1 MIPPEPPRFFSLDFH
16 FRFFPSI
23 LLNILAPKK
32 DEYESPF
39 KNHILIELPILAVV
53 LFIAAVL
60 GISSGLSKGSILG
73 WLLGGLG
80 AAGFLALFIQSICSK
95 AGYRPSFE
103 GFKVAIFFFFVVFG
117 VVAGITAGRLGF
129 DHSRWMRVLDGLA
142 GLVAGYF
149 LGICAGLW
157 IQKLGWIGGLFEALA
172 TAGIAGMVIVGI
184 IMML

>member
-1 MIPPEPPRFFSLDFH
+1 MTPPEPPRFFSLDFH
-16 FRFFPSI
+16 FRYFPSI

-39 KNHILIELPILAVV
+39 RNHIPIELPILAVV
-53 LFIAAVL
+53 LFVAAVL

-73 WLLGGLG
+73 WLLGGVG
-80 AAGFLALFIQSICSK
+80 AAGFLALFIHSIYSQ

-103 GFKVAIFFFFVVFG
+103 GFKVVIFFFFVVFG
-117 VVAGITAGRLGF
+117 VVAGITAGRIEF
-129 DHSRWMRVLDGLA
+129 DHSRWMRVLDGLV

-157 IQKLGWIGGLFEALA
+157 TQKVGWIGGLFEALA
-172 TAGIAGMVIVGI
+172 MAGIAGMVIVGI
-184 IMML
+184 LMML